1 VELSISE
8 GVNQMQL
15 MGDAIAVFGSR
26 LGIAWDPVK
35 RISYLIRHTD
45 HPGLPIYI
53 HAGIQVGKRRLVLP
67 LTPEG
72 ETFAFCDQTMTPT
85 TMSLGAI
92 DPVSGIHVKLTIRVP
107 FRPRDIEFSTTP
119 AVFFELKVDKILST
133 FRWEADPDPVTTG
146 KVFLGFSAPGF
157 EIGPSGRD
165 LSVSYETHYIVPREL
180 NPTEVT
186 KPSQGKVILEG
197 GRRQG
202 TILDRFNISCHDL
215 LVAISGKW
223 SGNFLEETFTL
234 KPGNQGP
241 RLALAWCT
249 YDPAIFNVLGET
261 CPFKYTQYFRGLE
274 SVANW
279 AREKENDVRVNSSRV
294 DDLILSSNLGGSIN
308 HLLSQTLHTWLTD
321 SWLVTRPNGQ
331 DWYTDWEGTCYFL
344 STTDVEYTMSPFYL
358 SLWPEL
364 LEMELNQ
371 WSLFGRDAA
380 ASLGERGIGLIY
392 LSHDIGLRCGCIGQ
406 MYEHD
411 MEVEESAN
419 YLLMAYAH
427 WRRTG
432 RDQVI
437 VEHQEFIRKLLD
449 FIVACDTTGSGLPDK
464 GCVNTIDD
472 ASPAIQYGTEQ
483 IYLGVK
489 AMAACQVGTEMLEH
503 AGQHSLERYI
513 EFSKKAL
520 HTVESLGWMNDHYI
534 VCLSKTMDGLIDPWS
549 GTPLHGEMEGW
560 GAYHIYTENGL
571 ALLDM
576 IGYDS
581 GLSQKRTHQD
591 IEVSTQRTLG
601 KYGSRHTSYVS
612 EKLANVDIRAVAPSE
627 VYAGIKTGWV
637 SMNMLRDIAAAYR
650 GIDLLALADL
660 YWDWQCTTNS
670 QEYTGFFETFYSN
683 NLSFYPR
690 GVAVFGY
697 LDAAVGFAYDA
708 VKAIKSFSPIRASLS
723 VPLLLFADW
732 KNGTAPIVRTE
743 LIDGKI
749 KYKVNGL

>member
-1 VELSISE
+1 
-8 GVNQMQL
+8 MQL

-26 LGIAWDPVK
+26 IGIAWDPVK
-35 RISYLIRHTD
+35 RTSYLIRHTD
-45 HPGLPIYI
+45 HPGLPLYI
-53 HAGIQVGKRRLVLP
+53 HAGIQVGERRLVLP
-67 LTPEG
+67 LAPEG
-72 ETFAFCDQTMTPT
+72 DNFAFCDQSMTPT

-107 FRPRDIEFSTTP
+107 FRPRDFEFSTTP
-119 AVFFELKVDKILST
+119 AVFFELEVDKILST
-133 FRWEADPDPVTTG
+133 FRWEDNPDSVITG
-146 KVFLGFSAPGF
+146 MAFLGFSAPGF
-157 EIGPSGRD
+157 EICPSGQD
-165 LSVSYETHYIVPREL
+165 LSVMYDTHYYVPREL
-180 NPTEVT
+180 SPTEIA
-186 KPSQGKVILEG
+186 KLSREKVILEG

-202 TILDRFNISCHDL
+202 TVLDRFDISCHDL
-215 LVAISGKW
+215 LVTIAGKW

-234 KPGNQGP
+234 QSGGQGP

-261 CPFKYTQYFRGLE
+261 CPFKYNQYFPGLE

-279 AREKENDVRVNSSRV
+279 AREKENEVKVNSSRV
-294 DDLILSSNLGGSIN
+294 DALILSSNLGESVN

-321 SWLVTRPNGQ
+321 SWLVTRLNGQ

-371 WSLFGRDAA
+371 WSLFGRDATA
-380 ASLGERGIGLIY
+380 CLGERGIGLVF

-406 MYEHD
+406 MYDHD

-419 YLLMAYAH
+419 YLLMAYAL

-432 RDQVI
+432 RNQVI
-437 VEHQEFIRKLLD
+437 LDHQEFIRDLLD
-449 FIVACDTTGSGLPDK
+449 FIVACDTTGNGMPDK

-489 AMAACQVGTEMLEH
+489 AMAACQVGVKMLEH
-503 AGQHSLERYI
+503 AGRHSLERYI
-513 EFSKKAL
+513 EFSRNAL
-520 HTVESLGWMNDHYI
+520 RTLELSGWMNDHYI

-549 GTPLHGEMEGW
+549 GTPLQGELEGW
-560 GAYHIYTENGL
+560 DAYHIYTENGL
-571 ALLDM
+571 VLLDM

-581 GLSQKRTHQD
+581 GLSRERTRQD
-591 IEVSTQRTLG
+591 IEISTRHTLG

-612 EKLANVDIRAVAPSE
+612 EKLENVDIKNVAPSV

-650 GIDLLALADL
+650 GIDLLAYADL
-660 YWDWQCTTNS
+660 YWDWQTTTNS
-670 QEYTGFFETFYSN
+670 QEYSGFFETFYSN
-683 NLSFYPR
+683 NLHFYPR

-697 LDAAVGFAYDA
+697 LDASVGFTYDA
-708 VKAIKSFSPIRASLS
+708 VRNVKTFSPIRASIT

-732 KNGTAPIVRTE
+732 ITGTAPTVRTE
-743 LIDGKI
+743 LRDGKI
-749 KYKVNGL
+749 EYTVNGL